1 MFYLSEIEHTL
12 RLPPSLLSLPLQ
24 DAVKK
29 ELEII
34 FLDKVIANL
43 GLCISVYDVTHI
55 DGGFIFPG
63 DGASTYTCHSDFLM
77 IYTYH
82 PIVCQSHLIPS
93 RILRIG
99 KTNIVLPSF
108 PISASGTTLLVIV
121 IVIIYF
127 IGVSVQILFKKTLEN
142 FRYQA
147 IWIWE
152 FVSEDNKMEFN
163 IDGLD
168 EIKFRVD
175 SVKYPPVP
183 LEQQEKPF
191 APMVITVVGVEHSCN
206 G

>member
-63 DGASTYTCHSDFLM
+63 DGASTYTVRFRIVVFRPFVGEIIVAKLKESNNDGLRLSLGFFDD
-77 IYTYH
+77 IY
-82 PIVCQSHLIPS
+82 IPS
-93 RILRIG
+93 HR
-99 KTNIVLPSF
+99 LPKPSYSQQD
-108 PISASGTTLLVIV
+108 P
-121 IVIIYF
+121 
-127 IGVSVQILFKKTLEN
+127 EN
-142 FRYQA
+142 RYQA

-191 APMVITVVGVEHSCN
+191 APMVITGSIDDEGLGPVSWW
-206 G
+206 

>member
-99 KTNIVLPSF
+99 
-108 PISASGTTLLVIV
+108 
-121 IVIIYF
+121 
-127 IGVSVQILFKKTLEN
+127 VSVQILFKKTLEN

-191 APMVITVVGVEHSCN
+191 APMVITGSIDDEGLGPVSWW
-206 G
+206 